1 MNVFTGYMGTKAY
14 IALLLILLMPFSAL
28 CKSEFRVVYQVDD
41 QIISNYDIEQ
51 ARKLHNLLSN
61 SNLGRSK
68 VEKIVVNEKIKEI
81 YANRLKIVASDVE
94 LQVQLNNFLKSNKI
108 NMEEFKSLLSSKGI
122 TIETFYNF
130 VKMNIR
136 WKKVLDSRFGYKINN
151 LSIQDSIP
159 LIPTPERIEK
169 EYEFS
174 EIFISLNR
182 WGLQNANLIAK
193 RLEIELKAGAD
204 FEKAVEKFSSAES
217 KLNKGK
223 VGPIKKSRLPKHF
236 RDILDK
242 LKKNEISK
250 PFEIDGGLI
259 LLKLNRT
266 RAYKTAKIPELS
278 VTYAISN
285 TSSNKANACSEDEEI
300 KGPVSLS
307 KVEKNIRGILKKLM
321 PGESYKFSDNR
332 GLERIIT
339 LCESSLKERKN
350 GGLSYENV
358 KKNEEALRLSNALM
372 LELRRNTTIVKK

>member
-1 MNVFTGYMGTKAY
+1 MNVFTGYMGTRAY

-41 QIISNYDIEQ
+41 QIITNYDIEQ

-94 LQVQLNNFLKSNKI
+94 LQVQLNSFLKSNKI
-108 NMEEFKSLLSSKGI
+108 NMGEFKSLLSSKGI

-174 EIFISLNR
+174 EIFISLKR

-204 FEKAVEKFSSAES
+204 FEKAVEKFSSAET

-242 LKKNEISK
+242 LEKNEISK
-250 PFEIDGGLI
+250 PFEIDGGFI

-266 RAYKTAKIPELS
+266 RTYKTAKIPELS
-278 VTYAISN
+278 VTFAISSASADN
-285 TSSNKANACSEDEEI
+285 LNACSEEKEI
-300 KGPVSLS
+300 RGPVMLS
-307 KVEKNIRGILKKLM
+307 KVEKNIRGILRKLM
-321 PGESYKFSDNR
+321 PGESYKYSDNR
-332 GLERIIT
+332 GLERFIT
-339 LCESSLKERKN
+339 LCESSMKERKN

-372 LELRRNTTIVKK
+372 LELRRNTTIVKQ